1 MKETQAQISSS
12 KRVVLEFLIEVIVE
26 LITQEWMLPIS
37 GVSVPAQTNIHKD
50 GVLRTTIVQY
60 RISPT

>member
-1 MKETQAQISSS
+1 MEETQAQIPSS
-12 KRVVLEFLIEVIVE
+12 KCVVLELLIEVIVE

-50 GVLRTTIVQY
+50 SVGKTTIVQY
-60 RISPT
+60 PISPT